1 MNRTAAIV
9 FCVFPFLNFGFAEA
23 QTDVD
28 FNKPIVACY
37 LAHSAIAGT
46 LKCDPPSTL
55 VGAVFGA
62 CDKEEQ
68 AFVGRILNSGGGGFE
83 QQNVADIALRRIH
96 ERMGPL
102 IQNWILGAQAGRPE
116 CAIPNRG

>member
-1 MNRTAAIV
+1 MNRALTIM
-9 FCVFPFLNFGFAEA
+9 FGVLLLLKFGSAKA
-23 QTDVD
+23 QTDID

-62 CDKEEQ
+62 CDQQEQ
-68 AFVGRILNSGGGGFE
+68 AFIATILSSGGGGFDRQE
-83 QQNVADIALRRIH
+83 VADIAIRRVH
-96 ERMGPL
+96 ERMAPI
-102 IQNWILGAQAGRPE
+102 IQNWILGAQAGRPACE
-116 CAIPNRG
+116 VK